1 MHRALQRQLKRS
13 LGIDNPDG
21 LADLWVRLR
30 ADNPALSPELASIV
44 DGLGEFFERIG
55 ATYEQ
60 QDRDLELRTRS
71 LELSSA
77 ELTEANV
84 RLRDDISA
92 RNRALESLRQVLDEL
107 VGEDRKSLAASDAA
121 PENIELL
128 SRLIQKLVAERELQ
142 RHKLDNLKLALD
154 EHAIVSI
161 TDIDGN
167 ITYAN
172 DRFCE
177 ISGFRCDELVG
188 SNHRIVKSAQHSSS
202 LYEDMWATISS
213 GKAWHGEL
221 CNRAKSGKLYWVAA
235 TIVPLLD
242 AHGIPQEY
250 IAIRTD
256 ITDQK
261 RNEQALAISRDAAEA
276 ASRAK
281 SEFLANMSHEIR
293 TPMNGVI
300 GMTDLALDTP
310 LDEEQRDYLNVVKS
324 SAQSLLVIIN
334 DILDFSKIEA
344 GHLSIEHI
352 PFDLRR
358 TLAEALK
365 TLAPKVHEKSL
376 ELACEIAPEV
386 PSRVIGDPGRFRQ
399 ILVNLI
405 GNAVKFTHQGTIVV
419 SVVQLRSTAGDAV
432 LQVTVTDSGI
442 GIAKDKLGL
451 IFEAFSQEDAST
463 TRKYGGTGL
472 GLTICKRLVELMG
485 GEIGVDSVVGAGSR
499 FHFTMHVALDTSAAA
514 PAPGPVSLAGK
525 RMVIVD
531 DTTINLQILGRM
543 VAHWGASAVCLDSAA
558 AAQAWLAANPAP
570 DVFLLDVQMPDT
582 DGFAL
587 AEWIRAQG
595 SLQATPVII
604 LSSGAMRGDAQRCR
618 ELDLQ
623 GYFPKPVVEEDL
635 RSALD
640 KVLGH
645 GPVARASDALV
656 TRHALREEAT
666 SLRVLL
672 VEDNRVNQQL
682 ALRLLTKWGHTC
694 TLAQDG
700 SQALLAADEQAFDV
714 CLMDMQMPVMGGI
727 ECTQKL
733 RAREAANGLPAL
745 YIIAMTANAM
755 KGDREA
761 CLQAGMND
769 YLSKP
774 IKAEELRSKLEAL
787 GRGTPDAAQ
796 SIPSTDTAPGDP
808 MSENNFDYAAGLKA
822 MDQEILEIIGPAFVE
837 QYATELQQLDDA
849 LAAGQIDVVRRSAHS
864 LKGTLA
870 SFHAR
875 PAQELA
881 TAIEAAAATG
891 SVLGQEQSVRELHDA
906 VAALVVALR
915 TWNDNLS

>member
-1 MHRALQRQLKRS
+1 MRSAVPRAV
-13 LGIDNPDG
+13 
-21 LADLWVRLR
+21 A
-30 ADNPALSPELASIV
+30 
-44 DGLGEFFERIG
+44 
-55 ATYEQ
+55 
-60 QDRDLELRTRS
+60 
-71 LELSSA
+71 
-77 ELTEANV
+77 
-84 RLRDDISA
+84 
-92 RNRALESLRQVLDEL
+92 L
-107 VGEDRKSLAASDAA
+107 VGLLVLGTWGGHAEAQGRKAPPAKKGPPPAAAPAPATLPAPPGPPVSTIPPLSETLNDGARREYEAAKALYAMNDSKGAFYKFQAAYELFADPRLLWNMATCAKNLHQYADALLLVRKYQKLGGGLLTDEDR
-121 PENIELL
+121 
-128 SRLIQKLVAERELQ
+128 
-142 RHKLDNLKLALD
+142 
-154 EHAIVSI
+154 
-161 TDIDGN
+161 
-167 ITYAN
+167 
-172 DRFCE
+172 
-177 ISGFRCDELVG
+177 
-188 SNHRIVKSAQHSSS
+188 
-202 LYEDMWATISS
+202 
-213 GKAWHGEL
+213 
-221 CNRAKSGKLYWVAA
+221 
-235 TIVPLLD
+235 
-242 AHGIPQEY
+242 
-250 IAIRTD
+250 
-256 ITDQK
+256 
-261 RNEQALAISRDAAEA
+261 AEA
-276 ASRAK
+276 AAVERA
-281 SEFLANMSHEIR
+281 LAALTTTFVFRGVLPGAEVSLDDKPVERPQEPVVADLGPHRIAVKKPGFHPFQVTMTGRPMAEI
-293 TPMNGVI
+293 PIDV
-300 GMTDLALDTP
+300 
-310 LDEEQRDYLNVVKS
+310 Q
-324 SAQSLLVIIN
+324 
-334 DILDFSKIEA
+334 
-344 GHLSIEHI
+344 
-352 PFDLRR
+352 
-358 TLAEALK
+358 
-365 TLAPKVHEKSL
+365 LAP
-376 ELACEIAPEV
+376 EL
-386 PSRVIGDPGRFRQ
+386 
-399 ILVNLI
+399 
-405 GNAVKFTHQGTIVV
+405 HQGTIVV